1 MSAQTIYVDL
11 QTNDNKKLWAYAQ
24 ELAEFRR
31 KDEKSSQDDDSDLD
45 FNDTAAVKKY
55 ISKALLRQMDNGN
68 AASAKEL
75 SRILGIDAESRDI
88 IIEPVNFAEAT
99 WEID

>member
-1 MSAQTIYVDL
+1 MSSQTIFAEMKEA
-11 QTNDNKKLWAYAQ
+11 DNKKLWAYAQ

-31 KDEKSSQDDDSDLD
+31 KAEKAIEDDDSDLD

-55 ISKALLRQMDNGN
+55 ISKALLRQMNNGN

-75 SRILGIDAESRDI
+75 SRILGIDADSRDI
-88 IIEPVNFAEAT
+88 IIEPVSFSEAT

>member
-1 MSAQTIYVDL
+1 MSSQTIYADL
-11 QTNDNKKLWAYAQ
+11 KSGDNKKMWAYAQ

-31 KDEKSSQDDDSDLD
+31 KAEKAIEDDDSDLD
-45 FNDTAAVKKY
+45 FNDTVAVKKH

-88 IIEPVNFAEAT
+88 IIETVNFAEAT